1 LGWDFAKCFTIEP
14 SFETFLGT
22 AIVTNATFTA
32 DQTIEL
38 DPSYKI
44 PLVLLFAGLPLVL
57 IKWWL
62 GLPVAL
68 FGLFL
73 TAQAV
78 SLRLIFTATSL
89 DVYRGETQI
98 RTFPYSEWQ
107 HWEIFWPPVPIL
119 FYFREVKSI
128 HFLPIIFDP
137 LTLQACLEQRCPKI
151 TQDL

>member
-1 LGWDFAKCFTIEP
+1 MTTDT
-14 SFETFLGT
+14 TT
-22 AIVTNATFTA
+22 TNATITA
-32 DQTIEL
+32 TETIEL
-38 DPSYKI
+38 TPSYKI

-57 IKWWL
+57 LKWWL

-78 SLRLIFTATSL
+78 TLRLIFTATAL
-89 DVYRGETQI
+89 EVYRGETVI

-107 HWEIFWPPVPIL
+107 NWAIFWSPVPIL
-119 FYFREVKSI
+119 FYFKEIKSI

-137 LTLQACLEQRCPKI
+137 TMLRVCLEQRCPQKVNE
-151 TQDL
+151 